1 MPAEAEGVV
10 EREEISS
17 GELARGSANDVDV
30 DLRILLVQV
39 ECRRHEPVVQG
50 EDGVYPLDGTGS
62 AEHVPRH
69 RLGPGH
75 ERLGIT
81 HGRANRDSFGD
92 VALGSGGR
100 VGVDVRDV
108 IRRRIRLLK
117 RREDG
122 PPRTLALGIGLG
134 DVVGVSRHARTYD
147 VGVDARPAGFGVLLG
162 LEHQDTGTLAHDEAV
177 APDVIGA

>member
-1 MPAEAEGVV
+1 M
-10 EREEISS
+10 
-17 GELARGSANDVDV
+17 
-30 DLRILLVQV
+30 
-39 ECRRHEPVVQG
+39 QG
-50 EDGVYPLDGTGS
+50 EDGVDPLDGTGS

-69 RLGPGH
+69 GLGPGH
-75 ERLGIT
+75 ERLGLA
-81 HGRANRDSFGD
+81 HGRANRDSLGD

-122 PPRTLALGIGLG
+122 PRRTLALGVGLG
-134 DVVGVSRHARTYD
+134 DVVGISGHAGADD
-147 VGVDARPAGFGVLLG
+147 VGVDACPASLGMLLG

-177 APDVIGA
+177 APDVVRA